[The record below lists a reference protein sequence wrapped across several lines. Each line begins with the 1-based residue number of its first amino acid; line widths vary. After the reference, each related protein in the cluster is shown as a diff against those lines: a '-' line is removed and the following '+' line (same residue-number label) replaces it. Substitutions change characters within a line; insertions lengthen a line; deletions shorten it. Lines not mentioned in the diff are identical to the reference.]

1 MAKKG
6 VFVRLHDL
14 IKEFFQRIRAHEID
28 KVLREKMLREL
39 RIIIDSQNCE
49 DIVRFYG
56 ALFHDVST
64 NILILF

>member
-1 MAKKG
+1 
-6 VFVRLHDL
+6 
-14 IKEFFQRIRAHEID
+14 
-28 KVLREKMLREL
+28 MLREL